1 MTETKLVVH
10 TNYPNGT
17 NLKKGD
23 VVILHEA
30 LSIER
35 LSKLTDFE
43 ADDLLKGKGAGR
55 VLLVY
60 RDQARPTNFT
70 DKAIIAGIGH
80 DYWFV
85 IDESTCD
92 PL

>member
-1 MTETKLVVH
+1 MTETKLVIN
-10 TNYPNGT
+10 TDYPNGT

-43 ADDLLKGKGAGR
+43 ADDLLKGKGSGR

-60 RDQARPTNFT
+60 HDQARPTDFT
-70 DKAIIAGIGH
+70 DEAIMTGIGY